1 VTKISTASENSALNQ
16 TTEQD
21 NINKTSSLSNDCI
34 EANEVWGKFLKLLS
48 DSLKESEIK
57 TWFSVITPKSF
68 SDNILTITVPSQDYY
83 GIIERRY
90 NNQIGKVI
98 ESGILGE
105 NGKLKY
111 EVAQQTL
118 FDDHYSEPDK
128 GYPLAGKPAP
138 GTNNILNLKYPF
150 IREYSD
156 TNDPPASP
164 LGTPGRKNSYIS
176 LNERDNFNFD
186 SNLHPKHTFEN
197 FVKAESNESA
207 VAAAYAITNNPG
219 KIYNPFFVYG
229 GVGIGKTHLIQAIG
243 NEIIKK
249 NPEKKVYYT
258 TTPDFTNIF
267 TTQMAMNKI
276 DFSNNKTGTK
286 KLDSFFRSL
295 DVLILDDIQNLAGRR
310 GTQEFMYQIFN
321 YLFNN
326 NKHIIFSSDKPI
338 CQVKDIEERLVSRFQ
353 WGITVDIQSPDWE
366 MRVAIIKKKL
376 EQSGVEAPEEVIHYI
391 ATNVKDSI
399 RTIEGCI
406 VGMVAESALIYNG
419 EINIEIAERVLQ
431 RVIGNVNRARIV
443 SIENIIYTVS
453 AYYNVSENQ
462 IRSKRRTKEIAFARQ
477 VAMFLSKELTN
488 FTLESIGLN
497 FGGKDHATVLYA
509 HNVIKE
515 AIKKNRTVSLQIS
528 EIREKIKSL

>member
-1 VTKISTASENSALNQ
+1 MTKISTAFDISALNQ
-16 TTEQD
+16 STEQD
-21 NINKTSSLSNDCI
+21 NKNKTSSQSADCI

-68 SDNILTITVPSQDYY
+68 SGNILTITVPSQDYY

-111 EVAQQTL
+111 EVAQQSL
-118 FDDHYSEPDK
+118 FDTPDVEK
-128 GYPLAGKPAP
+128 ENGGQSAPAA
-138 GTNNILNLKYPF
+138 NNILNLKYPF
-150 IREYSD
+150 AREYSGA
-156 TNDPPASP
+156 NDAQVSSSGIQARENPF
-164 LGTPGRKNSYIS
+164 IS
-176 LNERDNFNFD
+176 SNDRDDFNFD
-186 SNLHPKHTFEN
+186 SNLRPKHTFEN

-249 NPEKKVYYT
+249 NPGKKVYYT

-276 DFSNNKTGTK
+276 DFSNNKAGTK

-443 SIENIIYTVS
+443 SIENIIYIVS

-488 FTLESIGLN
+488 YTLESIGLN

-515 AIKKNRTVSLQIS
+515 AIRKNKTVSLQIS